1 MFVKKKIYLILL
13 FQIFLSESFAKDYII
28 IQSTTSTHNSG
39 LLDVIELAFE
49 KEFNIDVRFVSVGT
63 GQAIKNA
70 KNGDADILLVHSKQD
85 EVNFMKE
92 GYGLERV
99 EIMYNDFIIV
109 GPIHDP
115 SKLRDANNIVDAMQN
130 LKSGIQE
137 QIKKSYLCG
146 S

>member
-1 MFVKKKIYLILL
+1 MFIKKKIYLILL

-39 LLDVIELAFE
+39 LLDVMELAFE
-49 KEFNIDVRFVSVGT
+49 KEFKIDVRFVSVGT

-70 KNGDADILLVHSKQD
+70 KNGDADILMVHSKQD

-115 SKLRDANNIVDAMQN
+115 SKAYQFKHQSDLP
-130 LKSGIQE
+130 
-137 QIKKSYLCG
+137 
-146 S
+146 

>member
-49 KEFNIDVRFVSVGT
+49 KEFKIDVRFVSVGT

-92 GYGLERV
+92 GYGERS
-99 EIMYNDFIIV
+99 MYMKNLIN
-109 GPIHDP
+109 H
-115 SKLRDANNIVDAMQN
+115 LYTHRDTLLI
-130 LKSGIQE
+130 
-137 QIKKSYLCG
+137 
-146 S
+146 